1 MLGLKAYPHKQINH
15 IHRSSFIK
23 YLPDFLLLPH
33 LILSRQEQEIEH
45 YMKVVKAI
53 KRTIEVQR
61 KVDEVLGGY
70 NRLKKRQRG
79 IPQRMQTK
87 KNHANIYEACLLGG

>member
-1 MLGLKAYPHKQINH
+1 MAVNKNLGLETYYLPFVLA
-15 IHRSSFIK
+15 K
-23 YLPDFLLLPH
+23 YLKDRKGRE
-33 LILSRQEQEIEH
+33 LSLEEIEH
-45 YMKVVKAI
+45 FMKVAAAI
-53 KRTIEVQR
+53 RRTIEVQR